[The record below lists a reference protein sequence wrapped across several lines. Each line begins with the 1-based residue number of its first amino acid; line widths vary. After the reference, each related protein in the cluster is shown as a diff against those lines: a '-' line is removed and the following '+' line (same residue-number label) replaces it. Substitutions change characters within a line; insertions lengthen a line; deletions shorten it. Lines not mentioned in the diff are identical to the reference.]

1 MSEDSNNLPTKVEN
15 SLMKV
20 MKEASQST
28 KKIKTAGQFLNFLE
42 EVSVGGANEIS
53 LETQKKLHNHLVSMT
68 HGLNATVPLIC
79 GGKHCPIAKS
89 CPFTKFTSDGEIDEE
104 NSEWPVLKTC
114 PIEQFLL
121 KTRVYQ
127 YVEEHNLHTESP
139 IELSLITKLAELD
152 VYEARAN
159 YILAHGDKH
168 GQGTDLLAE
177 TIESVNPVSGAEHR
191 GVKIHPAWE
200 LKERIHKLREQV
212 LKKLVASPEDKLN
225 AAAKMKSTGEK
236 KDLSNL
242 LSSLK
247 HKMEEIKNVEVRQR
261 AIDVTP
267 DDE

>member
-1 MSEDSNNLPTKVEN
+1 MSEDSNNLPAKVEN
-15 SLMKV
+15 SLIDV
-20 MKEASQST
+20 MKKASEST
-28 KKIKTAGQFLNFLE
+28 KKIRNASQFLNFLE
-42 EVSVGGANEIS
+42 ENSVGGSGEIS
-53 LETQKKLHNHLVSMT
+53 LETQKKLHNHLVAMS
-68 HGLNATVPLIC
+68 HGLNASVPLIC

-104 NSEWPVLKTC
+104 NSEWPVMKTC

-121 KTRVYQ
+121 KTRVHQ
-127 YVEEHNLHTESP
+127 YVEEHNLYTESP

-159 YILAHGDKH
+159 YILAHGDKR
-168 GQGTDLLAE
+168 GQGTDLMSE
-177 TIESVNPVSGAEHR
+177 TIESVNPVTGAEHR

-225 AAAKMKSTGEK
+225 AAAKMKAGGEK

-247 HKMEEIKNVEVRQR
+247 HKMEEINKVEVTTK

-267 DDE
+267 ED